1 MYNGF
6 TVNQFNLQRFTVQPQ
21 TGPGQFSLHQTSTGY
36 YSNLQK
42 QCSTSLFH
50 SKEASV
56 NIRLLA
62 SGLTEIISPGARHMP
77 YMPVTASELE

>member
-6 TVNQFNLQRFTVQPQ
+6 TVNQFNLQKFTVQLW
-21 TGPGQFSLHQTSTGY
+21 PGTVSSWQFNLHRASTGN

-42 QCSTSLFH
+42 QCSTSLSH

-56 NIRLLA
+56 NIRLLNE
-62 SGLTEIISPGARHMP
+62 TD
-77 YMPVTASELE
+77 